1 MGVFWGGNKVF
12 RVQGTLR
19 KPSGTIS
26 FHFEAIWRNRKK
38 SWIFDF
44 FMDFGARSVLTECI
58 CLLWWLLLMTFLL
71 IISIVHQHFFRH
83 QHFQITNFSWSAT
96 FFASATFVKT
106 ERVLP
111 FQYVLSTP
119 TKSSSHKCKT

>member
-1 MGVFWGGNKVF
+1 MS
-12 RVQGTLR
+12 RR
-19 KPSGTIS
+19 KKIKNHYYEMKAHASKIFPTYYHDEFQKWCQKIFFISIS
-26 FHFEAIWRNRKK
+26 FCMYEKSRNLWRELEA
-38 SWIFDF
+38 
-44 FMDFGARSVLTECI
+44 
-58 CLLWWLLLMTFLL
+58 LWWLLLMTFLL